1 MRDVRTIVLSDA
13 LTGVKKQTINSL
25 KICASHLNHLELS
38 GFSKFED
45 NLFAGILSH
54 LPELKTLNLR
64 YVSNVERPDCFET
77 YEPMH

>member
-25 KICASHLNHLELS
+25 KICAPHLNHLELS
-38 GFSKFED
+38 GFAKFED

-64 YVSNVERPDCFET
+64 YAPKIEHARRNIS
-77 YEPMH
+77 